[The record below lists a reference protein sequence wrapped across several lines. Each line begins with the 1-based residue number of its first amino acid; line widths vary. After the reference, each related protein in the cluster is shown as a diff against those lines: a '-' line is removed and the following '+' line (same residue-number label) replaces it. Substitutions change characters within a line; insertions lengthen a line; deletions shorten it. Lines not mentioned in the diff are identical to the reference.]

1 MDTPLIFLAF
11 ANDQDAHLFLLKE
24 ESRQVFAALEEAE
37 RKDYIKVFR
46 EESAKASDI
55 FQGFTRYKDR
65 VAIFHYGGHASGTQL
80 RLEEGAGN
88 ADGLASLMGEQ
99 ENLKLV
105 FLNGCSS
112 KGQVKALLAAGVKAV
127 IATSVPI
134 NDRKAMEFAQQFYA
148 ALAHRRTIGQAFKL
162 AEAYIRTRYAEAEQ
176 IQQSGIMD
184 FSAFFDTGEKELPWG
199 LYYQEDH
206 KQEILNWKLPYYRP
220 VGLPKDMIQ
229 YIGKSFNANRYIM
242 LVLDEMC
249 KYNPDIY
256 SQMVEQ
262 VRGETRK
269 KDSKEYPEIIIRN
282 LPWPIGSQI
291 RLLRVY
297 DSPDLVR
304 LEHLISTYVITG
316 QLLYYILISDLWDRV
331 RNGEIVLPKAYNTGL
346 PIDKEAYLSF
356 DFWTRLA
363 EAHQQFAQAGVA
375 PFVPEFEMIMQEWN
389 QSDSSLRKA
398 HTYLEAMRTKLFNT
412 PPHADLEKVCLKTEQ
427 AVAIMLRKAA
437 FLARYRML
445 TIRNISIE
453 QSRLKEL
460 SYELDMGALNAL
472 EEKGL
477 GMYNDDHSRKKSSY
491 TNSQSIVLTANED
504 RIDDSLNLSPF
515 VVDKHTYV
523 LAVNTAKEN
532 SNKLANIYLL
542 SWEEENRLHYLSVE
556 SRIHSTIKNT
566 SEQDQIHT
574 DIRASKYMD
583 GIKNDKIDPSDDFE
597 DDPFGDDDPFAAEPG
612 QKEDDNTAKIFELL
626 KDEFD
631 AFKTDLALG
640 IHA

>member
-24 ESRQVFAALEEAE
+24 ESRQVFAALEEPD
-37 RKDYIKVFR
+37 RKEYIKVYR

-65 VAIFHYGGHASGTQL
+65 MAIFHYGGHASGTQL

-88 ADGLASLMGEQ
+88 ADGLAALMGEQ

-134 NDRKAMEFAQQFYA
+134 NDRKAMEFAKQFYEA
-148 ALAHRRTIGQAFKL
+148 MAHRRTIGQAFKL
-162 AEAYIRTRYAEAEQ
+162 AEAYLRTRYEETEQ

-199 LYYQEDH
+199 LYYQEVH

-220 VGLPKDMIQ
+220 LGLPKDMIQ
-229 YIGKSFNANRYIM
+229 YIGKSFSANRYIM

-256 SQMVEQ
+256 AQMVEQ
-262 VRGETRK
+262 VGGETRN
-269 KDSKEYPEIIIRN
+269 KDSKYYPEIIIRN

-291 RLLRVY
+291 RLLRVS
-297 DSPDLVR
+297 DSPNLER
-304 LEHLISTYVITG
+304 LEHLISTYVMTG
-316 QLLYYILISDLWDRV
+316 QLLYYILVSDLWDRV
-331 RNGEIVLPKAYNTGL
+331 RNGEIVLPQAYKTGL
-346 PIDKEAYLSF
+346 PIDQQAYLSF
-356 DFWTRLA
+356 DFWGRIVATY
-363 EAHQQFAQAGVA
+363 EQFSEQGVA
-375 PFVPEFEMIMQEWN
+375 PFVPEFEMIIQEWK
-389 QSDSSLRKA
+389 QSDSSMRKA
-398 HTYLEAMRTKLFNT
+398 HAFLEDMRAKLLSD
-412 PPHADLEKVCLKTEQ
+412 PPTADMDKVCLQTEQ
-427 AVAIMLRKAA
+427 AVAIMLKKAA

-453 QSRLKEL
+453 QPRLREL

-472 EEKGL
+472 EEHGL
-477 GMYNDDHSRKKSSY
+477 GMYNDANNRKKSSY
-491 TNSQSIVLTANED
+491 TNSQSIVLVANED

-523 LAVNTAKEN
+523 LTVNTAKKE

-542 SWEEENRLHYLSVE
+542 SWEEEERLHYLSVE
-556 SRIHSTIKNT
+556 HRIHSTIKNET
-566 SEQDQIHT
+566 EQDQLHT
-574 DIRASKYMD
+574 DIRASMYMD
-583 GIKNDKIDPSDDFE
+583 GIKDENLGVGNDFE
-597 DDPFGDDDPFAAEPG
+597 DDPFGDDPFAAEEEQAG
-612 QKEDDNTAKIFELL
+612 EDDTPKVFELL
-626 KDEFD
+626 KEEFD
-631 AFKTDLALG
+631 VFKTDLALG